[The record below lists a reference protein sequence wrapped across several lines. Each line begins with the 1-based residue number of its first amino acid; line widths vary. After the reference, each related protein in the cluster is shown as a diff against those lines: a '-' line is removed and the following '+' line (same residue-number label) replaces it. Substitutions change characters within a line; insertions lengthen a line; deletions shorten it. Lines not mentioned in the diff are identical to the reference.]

1 MPTTKN
7 TSYKVHVFHTDQAE
21 VDSVNIEQ
29 GAMLH
34 TDEYLY
40 MGHNNQNVIV
50 YPQTGGLNLGWS
62 RYNDTFYVGSDDTTK
77 LLLADGVEVTLPN
90 NGGTVTRSHPSLNFY
105 DVANQKFVGLN
116 ENDVY
121 VVTVVFKKS
130 AANANQTHLDFRLTG
145 ADDYDRINMALGF
158 YKGNGET
165 QNQHIMLQYYLDA
178 NALENGLTPKVTADG
193 GNAKIWDII
202 FFIQRTQN
210 GTLY

>member
-1 MPTTKN
+1 MAKN
-7 TSYKVHVFHTDQAE
+7 TAYRVHVEDVEQSV
-21 VDSVNIEQ
+21 VDNVNIED
-29 GAMLH
+29 GAMLR

-50 YPQTGGLNLGWS
+50 YPQTGGLNLGWA

-90 NGGTVTRSHPSLNFY
+90 NAGTVTRSHPSLNFY
-105 DVANQKFVGLN
+105 DVANQNFVGLN

-158 YKGNGET
+158 YKGNDET

-178 NALENGLTPKVTADG
+178 NALANGLTPKVTADG
-193 GNAKIWDII
+193 GTAKIWDII

-210 GTLY
+210 AG

>member
-1 MPTTKN
+1 MTKN
-7 TSYKVHVFHTDQAE
+7 TAYRVHVEDVEQSV
-21 VDSVNIEQ
+21 VDNVNIED
-29 GAMLH
+29 GAMLR
-34 TDEYLY
+34 TDKYLY

-50 YPQTGGLNLGWS
+50 YPQTGGLNLGWA

-158 YKGNGET
+158 YKGNDET

-178 NALENGLTPKVTADG
+178 NALANGLTPKVTADG
-193 GNAKIWDII
+193 GTAKIWDII

-210 GTLY
+210 AG

>member
-7 TSYKVHVFHTDQAE
+7 TSYKVHVFHTDQTE

-178 NALENGLTPKVTADG
+178 NALANGLTPKVTADG

-210 GTLY
+210 AG

>member
-50 YPQTGGLNLGWS
+50 YPQTGGLNLGWA

-90 NGGTVTRSHPSLNFY
+90 NAGTVTRSNPSLNFY

-130 AANANQTHLDFRLTG
+130 AANANQTHLDFRLVDG
-145 ADDYDRINMALGF
+145 DYERIDMSLGF
-158 YKGNGET
+158 YKGNDET
-165 QNQHIMLQYYLDA
+165 QNQHTMFQYYIDA
-178 NALENGLTPKVTADG
+178 NALANGLTPKVTADG
-193 GNAKIWDII
+193 GTAKIWDII

-210 GTLY
+210 AG

>member
-7 TSYKVHVFHTDQAE
+7 TSYKVHVFHTDQTE

-165 QNQHIMLQYYLDA
+165 QNQHIMLQYYIDA
-178 NALENGLTPKVTADG
+178 NALANGLTPKVTADG

-210 GTLY
+210 AG

>member
-1 MPTTKN
+1 VAKN
-7 TSYKVHVFHTDQAE
+7 TAYRVHVEDVEQSV
-21 VDSVNIEQ
+21 VDNVNIED
-29 GAMLH
+29 GAMLR

-50 YPQTGGLNLGWS
+50 YPQTGGLNLGWA

-130 AANANQTHLDFRLTG
+130 AENANQTHLDFRLTG

-158 YKGNGET
+158 YKGNDET

-178 NALENGLTPKVTADG
+178 NALANGLTPKIQADG
-193 GNAKIWDII
+193 GNAKVWDII

-210 GTLY
+210 AGL

>member
-1 MPTTKN
+1 MAKN
-7 TSYKVHVFHTDQAE
+7 TAYRVHVEDVEQSV
-21 VDSVNIEQ
+21 VDNVNIED
-29 GAMLH
+29 GAMLR

-50 YPQTGGLNLGWS
+50 YPQTGGLNLGWA

-90 NGGTVTRSHPSLNFY
+90 NAGTVTRSHSSLNFY

-130 AANANQTHLDFRLTG
+130 SANANQTHLDFRLTG

-158 YKGNGET
+158 YKGNDET

-178 NALENGLTPKVTADG
+178 NALANGLTPKVTADG
-193 GNAKIWDII
+193 GTAKIWDII

-210 GTLY
+210 AG